1 MLKKL
6 IILSLFICVKSM
18 AGTSNTG
25 ISTSGNF
32 SAASAAAKKFD
43 SADEIGNKAA
53 VSAEASADAATD
65 YNPELMSEPTNP
77 IEKVSAA
84 KVNEKIDSDSL
95 EKTVSLKESEIPVV
109 LEAQKK
115 SDSSASS
122 TARILFSILVLGALG
137 GGILYFSKR
146 HLKDSAKRSQATQI
160 KVLTQHYL
168 GPKKSLAII
177 RVAGESILIGVTD
190 HNISLIKQLS
200 LLDDDL
206 PEETSGSFGAVLKS
220 KSPPVSTSSTAFE
233 EAGDEFA
240 ISGIKDIVRNRL
252 KNMRTF

>member
-109 LEAQKK
+109 LEAQKNLILLPVQPQE
-115 SDSSASS
+115 SYSA
-122 TARILFSILVLGALG
+122 FW
-137 GGILYFSKR
+137 Y
-146 HLKDSAKRSQATQI
+146 
-160 KVLTQHYL
+160 
-168 GPKKSLAII
+168 
-177 RVAGESILIGVTD
+177 
-190 HNISLIKQLS
+190 
-200 LLDDDL
+200 
-206 PEETSGSFGAVLKS
+206 
-220 KSPPVSTSSTAFE
+220 
-233 EAGDEFA
+233 
-240 ISGIKDIVRNRL
+240 
-252 KNMRTF
+252 